1 MSDHPTAGPLLRARE
16 LAIGY
21 SGEALVSDVELTLT
35 AGEAVAIVGPNGTG
49 KTTILRTLG
58 GLLPP
63 LSGTLELGGVA
74 LSTLSPRQR
83 ARRVAVL
90 PQVDRAEGS
99 LTVAEM
105 VELGRTPHLGLWGH
119 LGQADRA
126 AVDRA
131 LEACEL
137 ADLAH
142 RRLDR
147 VSGGER
153 QRARIALTLA
163 QEAPV
168 LLLDEPVNHLDLR
181 RRYEFFK
188 LIAHLRQERGLAVI
202 LVLHDLAEA
211 FREAERVLVLHG
223 GEAKEL
229 SPEDPDRAEKLALAF
244 DVPPEWI
251 PGQ

>member
-1 MSDHPTAGPLLRARE
+1 MSGPLLSARD
-16 LAIGY
+16 LAVGY
-21 SGEALVSDVELTLT
+21 GEVLISGVELSLS
-35 AGEAVAIVGPNGTG
+35 AGEAVSIVGPNGTG
-49 KTTILRTLG
+49 KTTMLRTLG
-58 GLLPP
+58 GLMPP
-63 LSGTLELGGVA
+63 LSGTLELDGAA
-74 LSTLSPRQR
+74 LATLPPRQR

-99 LTVAEM
+99 LTVAEL

-119 LGQADRA
+119 LSQADRD
-126 AVDRA
+126 AVARA
-131 LEACEL
+131 LEACQL
-137 ADLAH
+137 DSLAH

-168 LLLDEPVNHLDLR
+168 LLLDEPVNHLDLK
-181 RRYEFFK
+181 RRYEFFG
-188 LIAHLRQERGLAVI
+188 LIERLREERGLAVI

-211 FREAERVLVLHG
+211 FREADRVLVLHG
-223 GEAKEL
+223 GEAEEL
-229 SPEDPDRAEKLALAF
+229 SPDDSKRVEKLAHAF
-244 DVPPEWI
+244 EVPPEWI